1 MMKAN
6 ARMFLLIGAM
16 LTLILVAQLTLFVA
30 NLKTRRKAESLLAS
44 LRTLKVGTSTLDD
57 AQPILVA
64 FNAAKMPHGNCS
76 RPAIGYGIHIG
87 NKTIS
92 YLGVNHS
99 WLLRAGL
106 RPWGVSATLS
116 FADGHLC
123 EFTYTASALLAGGQL
138 PRKDANLTS
147 AQAIEISAQTT
158 VWAVNNEPDTKRKNY
173 QISYLGTLLRGFP
186 LSGRNLGLQVNITS
200 KADPSDLQR
209 ALTFDLSCFSS
220 FRGCRTFCQIMPL
233 VSQDALQRHR
243 TDGLVFPEDEIEFP
257 GCAAVYRPRG
267 PMAGAVSCILAPLR
281 ATLAD

>member
-1 MMKAN
+1 MMKTH
-6 ARMFLLIGAM
+6 ARLFLVIAAM
-16 LTLILVAQLTLFVA
+16 LALILVAQLTLFVA
-30 NLKTRRKAESLLAS
+30 NLETRRKAESLLAS

-64 FNAAKMPHGNCS
+64 FNAEKMPHGNCS
-76 RPAIGYGIHIG
+76 RPAVGYGIHLG

-92 YLGVNHS
+92 YLGVNHT

-123 EFTYTASALLAGGQL
+123 EFTYTSSALLAGGQL
-138 PRKDANLTS
+138 PRKDANLTN
-147 AQAIEISAQTT
+147 AQAIELSAQTT
-158 VWAVNNEPDTKRKNY
+158 VGAVNDEPNTKRDNY
-173 QISYLGTLLRGFP
+173 QISYFGTLLRGFP
-186 LSGRNLGLQVNITS
+186 LSGRNLGLQVNISS
-200 KADPSDLQR
+200 KADPSELER

-243 TDGLVFPEDEIEFP
+243 TDGLPFPEDEIDFP
-257 GCAAVYRPRG
+257 GCSSVYRP
-267 PMAGAVSCILAPLR
+267 V
-281 ATLAD
+281 